1 MEMNLPYKTVDGMS
15 AVSWSVNKLVD
26 ERANKHVEFGD
37 AILEAFASTIL
48 VGSDGETRECVLRK
62 QKQNTPTRSQ
72 TRFTCRRRRANG
84 SKLFQSQ
91 KHVGLLR
98 VFYEDK
104 QTSETSKTT
113 STGSRAVAT
122 SKSSTG
128 RTTLRAL
135 RRGRRLER
143 WQSKDRPGRKGK
155 SQGQGEGQGSHRQ
168 YVAEPT
174 NAKHIGPRRGIV
186 ITARRTASLLAAVL
200 NLQGSACASGKLT
213 NRQQQESPAPAN
225 SQKISGCATGATGEA
240 KYPDVEASLTHRPI
254 RLSPVSNACCAL
266 PRSAQQERLQSQPEQ
281 SNPAVG
287 GRVVAKAS
295 TVVCV
300 GDRQSQVGRRRSHC
314 RNCRTELSAVSA
326 SIRNRTKT
334 RTRFAM
340 MPERMSQPQKR
351 NVLHEKGSEE
361 LRLHMKKIGVLKLCQ
376 KIRMI
381 STTRR
386 CLS

>member
-1 MEMNLPYKTVDGMS
+1 MEMNVPYKTVVGMP

-26 ERANKHVEFGD
+26 EPAKKHVEFGN
-37 AILEAFASTIL
+37 AIPEAFASTIF

-168 YVAEPT
+168 HVAT
-174 NAKHIGPRRGIV
+174 TDTKHIGPRRGIV
-186 ITARRTASLLAAVL
+186 ITACRTASLLAAVL
-200 NLQGSACASGKLT
+200 NLQRQRMPEGKAV
-213 NRQQQESPAPAN
+213 R
-225 SQKISGCATGATGEA
+225 
-240 KYPDVEASLTHRPI
+240 
-254 RLSPVSNACCAL
+254 AL
-266 PRSAQQERLQSQPEQ
+266 A
-281 SNPAVG
+281 
-287 GRVVAKAS
+287 
-295 TVVCV
+295 
-300 GDRQSQVGRRRSHC
+300 
-314 RNCRTELSAVSA
+314 RNCRIVSNKNPPHPQTRSRSAGGRPA
-326 SIRNRTKT
+326 LPAKPRIPMWR
-334 RTRFAM
+334 
-340 MPERMSQPQKR
+340 
-351 NVLHEKGSEE
+351 H
-361 LRLHMKKIGVLKLCQ
+361 H
-376 KIRMI
+376 
-381 STTRR
+381 
-386 CLS
+386 